1 MIFLSIEDGKLVAYD
16 HADHQSVITTAQD
29 VEVLL
34 RKDEDISR
42 SSSLDFPEEYTTD
55 PMVLAL
61 VTYLNGLEDDPRW
74 NEEPMDFCPRCED
87 FAVLSA
93 EKEAGFRFDV
103 ALCDECRRVV
113 IQESQMDD
121 FDDAY
126 ERARANGWAD

>member
-1 MIFLSIEDGKLVAYD
+1 MTFLTIENGQFVAYD
-16 HADHQSVITTAQD
+16 NADHQTVISTAQEL
-29 VEVLL
+29 EVLL
-34 RKDEDISR
+34 RRDEDISR

-55 PMVLAL
+55 PIVLAL
-61 VTYLNGLEDDPRW
+61 VTYLNGLEDDPEW
-74 NEEPMDFCPRCED
+74 NEEPKDFCPRCEE

-93 EKEAGFRFDV
+93 DKEAGVTFDV

-113 IQESQMDD
+113 IQELSMDD